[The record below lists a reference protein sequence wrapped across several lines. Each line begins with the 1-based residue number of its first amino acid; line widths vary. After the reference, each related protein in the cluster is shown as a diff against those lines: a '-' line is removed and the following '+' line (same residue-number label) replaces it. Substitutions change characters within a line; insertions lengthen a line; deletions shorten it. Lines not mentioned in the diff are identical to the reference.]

1 MGRAVILSIPF
12 HGHVNPTLAVVQE
25 LVARGEEVIY
35 YSSDPFKERLEHVGA
50 LFRRYDS
57 RFTDEIMHT
66 SATDFAAFLIE
77 EALHVIPQMLEEIR
91 AAQPDYIIYDT
102 LCLSGRCIARALD
115 LPAVMLFTTHA
126 AGISGR
132 VQKARKTAT
141 PPVTMAHLPAAAPQ
155 PGEPQQD
162 VLIVRGNGRSPF
174 PPGFRPAAPPQGPG
188 TATATPAQPV
198 ARPEGEDP
206 AKTYNLPL
214 TNPSEV
220 FDYAEPLNIVFV
232 PRAFQVPVKTFD
244 DSYVFVGPSIRPE
257 TMESSPVTRSPER
270 PTLYISLGTVNNEE
284 PQFFKQC
291 LEVFG
296 NTEWQ
301 VIMSIGER
309 LDIAQLGEIPANISV
324 APHHPQLAVLPNTDV
339 FITHG
344 GMNSTLEALSHG
356 IPLVVIAQMPE
367 QTVTAERVAELGIG
381 ISLDKFMLTSENLR
395 EAVYRV
401 HNEPSFRQE
410 AAKMQ
415 VAIKES
421 GGAKQAADEILR
433 YSAAR
438 DKAPAL
444 DAAGS

>member
-35 YSSDPFKERLEHVGA
+35 YSSDIFKERLEQVGA
-50 LFRRYDS
+50 HVRQYDS
-57 RFTDEIMHT
+57 LFTDEVLQT
-66 SATDFAAFLIE
+66 SANDFAAFLIE
-77 EALHVIPQMLEEIR
+77 EALHVVPQVLEEIR
-91 AAQPDYIIYDT
+91 AAQPDYIVYDT
-102 LCLSGRCIARALD
+102 LCLTGRCVARALD

-132 VQKARKTAT
+132 IQKTRKASA
-141 PPVTMAHLPAAAPQ
+141 PPVTMAHLPVAAPQ

-188 TATATPAQPV
+188 ATPSQP
-198 ARPEGEDP
+198 AERPGGEDP

-244 DSYVFVGPSIRPE
+244 ESYVFVGPSIRAQTAEQP
-257 TMESSPVTRSPER
+257 PVTRSTEQ

-284 PQFFKQC
+284 PEFFKQC

-301 VIMSIGER
+301 VVMSIGER
-309 LDIAQLGEIPANISV
+309 LDIAQLGEIPANINV
-324 APHHPQLAVLPNTDV
+324 AQHHPQLAVLPNTDV

-344 GMNSTLEALSHG
+344 GMNSTLEALSHA

-367 QTVTAERVAELGIG
+367 QTVTAERIAELGIG
-381 ISLDKFMLTSENLR
+381 IALDKFMLTGEDLR

-401 HNEPSFRQE
+401 HNEPGFRQE

-415 VAIKES
+415 TAIKES

-433 YSAAR
+433 YATAGR
-438 DKAPAL
+438 KAPAL